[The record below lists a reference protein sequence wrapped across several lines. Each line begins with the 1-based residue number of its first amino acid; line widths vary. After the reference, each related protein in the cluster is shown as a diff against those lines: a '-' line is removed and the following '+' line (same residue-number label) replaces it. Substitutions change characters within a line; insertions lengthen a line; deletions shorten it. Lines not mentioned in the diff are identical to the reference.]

1 MKQTMIERRN
11 PLFAVIRDANH
22 KQSMVNEDDI
32 DFRIRGLPHSVVK
45 QADND
50 RIRELVKKI
59 ENHLTDYLVNKIYN
73 RTVYDPFSMN
83 PKKMIQDMG
92 NVELFGLFE
101 TDPKTQ
107 CKECFSY
114 WSEGIVWCT
123 CGSLERK
130 CSEPRRHPTNIGP
143 FLSVPDY
150 VIKKGQLHGDRYEKA
165 PEQKEHYLVHNLK
178 NRDASRSI
186 LEGIDDRFLRDIEKS
201 LWLQRSVVYIKPSTP
216 RIGRTTIQTHSIQ
229 EVSALASIIEFFLP
243 VGGNGV
249 VLGRVHSNWKW
260 Q

>member
-22 KQSMVNEDDI
+22 EQSMVNEDDI

-50 RIRELVKKI
+50 RVREVVKKI

-83 PKKMIQDMG
+83 PKKMIQDRG

-130 CSEPRRHPTNIGP
+130 CSEPKRHPTNIGP

-150 VIKKGQLHGDRYEKA
+150 VIKKGQLHGDRYGKA
-165 PEQKEHYLVHNLK
+165 SEQKEYFLSIIWKKEMHQEAFWNGSAIFSIEIIFFREGMLEN
-178 NRDASRSI
+178 NRDEDVC
-186 LEGIDDRFLRDIEKS
+186 LKWND
-201 LWLQRSVVYIKPSTP
+201 
-216 RIGRTTIQTHSIQ
+216 
-229 EVSALASIIEFFLP
+229 LAEQDFTY
-243 VGGNGV
+243 
-249 VLGRVHSNWKW
+249 RM
-260 Q
+260 

>member
-1 MKQTMIERRN
+1 MKQIMIERRN

-22 KQSMVNEDDI
+22 EQSMVNEDDI

-50 RIRELVKKI
+50 RVRELVKKI

-83 PKKMIQDMG
+83 PKKMIQDRG

-150 VIKKGQLHGDRYEKA
+150 VIKKGQLHGDRYRKA
-165 PEQKEHYLVHNLK
+165 SEQKEYFL
-178 NRDASRSI
+178 SI
-186 LEGIDDRFLRDIEKS
+186 IWKKRCTKKLFGMDRRFFLRDHLFREGMLENNRDEDVCLK
-201 LWLQRSVVYIKPSTP
+201 WND
-216 RIGRTTIQTHSIQ
+216 
-229 EVSALASIIEFFLP
+229 LAEQDFTY
-243 VGGNGV
+243 
-249 VLGRVHSNWKW
+249 RM
-260 Q
+260 